1 MAPGTS
7 FEAYPIP
14 VLAEP
19 KKIIRALDQLRSL
32 KTFPSPDAV
41 NTTTGPQL
49 PKYVSHALGSL
60 YQPWKPGYLRSA
72 YCALQFGHFEKVTPG
87 KIQDFS
93 LGEIFCW
100 SRNFVRCN
108 DFRKWSHYMFRAAR

>member
-7 FEAYPIP
+7 FETYPIP

-49 PKYVSHALGSL
+49 PKSISHALGSL

-72 YCALQFGHFEKVTPG
+72 YGANLDGAPTELPPPGALMPAKGHP
-87 KIQDFS
+87 
-93 LGEIFCW
+93 
-100 SRNFVRCN
+100 
-108 DFRKWSHYMFRAAR
+108 ARVDRY